1 MQEQQT
7 PLHIAS
13 RLGNVDIVMLLLQH
27 NADLDAVTKDMYT
40 PLHIAAKEG
49 QDEVA
54 AVLLEHGANNT
65 AATKRGFTPLHLAAK
80 YGNIKV
86 ARLLIQ
92 KDAPVDAQGKVRDEE
107 IIFSF
112 FFFLCPSSFFFRRTS
127 IIGRLLSLTVFIS
140 PSSRRLRIEWRDPI
154 ARGQPLRSSKCG
166 SSLTGQGRIASRG
179 GQKWIYPA
187 THRRQEESSQSI

>member
-1 MQEQQT
+1 M
-7 PLHIAS
+7 HIAS
-13 RLGNVDIVMLLLQH
+13 RLGNVDLVMLLLQH
-27 NADLDAVTKDMYT
+27 SADLDAVTKDMYT

-92 KDAPVDAQGKVRDEE
+92 KDAPVDAQGKVGERVEMTFLS
-107 IIFSF
+107 IVSILILFIFLF
-112 FFFLCPSSFFFRRTS
+112 NRM
-127 IIGRLLSLTVFIS
+127 
-140 PSSRRLRIEWRDPI
+140 
-154 ARGQPLRSSKCG
+154 A
-166 SSLTGQGRIASRG
+166 
-179 GQKWIYPA
+179 
-187 THRRQEESSQSI
+187 

>member
-1 MQEQQT
+1 M
-7 PLHIAS
+7 HIAS

-27 NADLDAVTKDMYT
+27 SADLDAVTKDMYT

-92 KDAPVDAQGKVRDEE
+92 KDAPVDAQGKVHTIQFRKTKDFLLTS
-107 IIFSF
+107 ILVDSQFSF
-112 FFFLCPSSFFFRRTS
+112 YYLP
-127 IIGRLLSLTVFIS
+127 IVVL
-140 PSSRRLRIEWRDPI
+140 PIEWRDTA
-154 ARGQPLRSSKCG
+154 ARGQSLRSPERG
-166 SSLTGQGRIASRG
+166 SSPAGQRCLASRCR
-179 GQKWIYPA
+179 QEWIHSA
-187 THRRQEESSQSI
+187 AHRRKEEPSQLESKTNL

>member
-1 MQEQQT
+1 
-7 PLHIAS
+7 LHIAS

-27 NADLDAVTKDMYT
+27 SADLDAVTKDMYT

-92 KDAPVDAQGKVRDEE
+92 KDAPVDAQGKVQQHTGRFLLIDP
-107 IIFSF
+107 SRLK
-112 FFFLCPSSFFFRRTS
+112 FFLFPISW
-127 IIGRLLSLTVFIS
+127 LS
-140 PSSRRLRIEWRDPI
+140 IEWRDTA
-154 ARGQPLRSSKCG
+154 ARGQSLRSPERG
-166 SSLTGQGRIASRG
+166 SAPAGQRCLASR
-179 GQKWIYPA
+179 
-187 THRRQEESSQSI
+187 RRQERIHSAAHRRKEEPSQSDKTNI

>member
-107 IIFSF
+107 IIFYLF
-112 FFFLCPSSFFFRRTS
+112 FSLPVFFLFSTDFNYRSL
-127 IIGRLLSLTVFIS
+127 IIFN
-140 PSSRRLRIEWRDPI
+140 RIYFPI
-154 ARGQPLRSSKCG
+154 FSTFANRM
-166 SSLTGQGRIASRG
+166 A
-179 GQKWIYPA
+179 
-187 THRRQEESSQSI
+187 

>member
-1 MQEQQT
+1 MLDDIEESLTIVLFQYFIVVGKFVLKLVVDRLQEQQT

-27 NADLDAVTKDMYT
+27 GADLDAITKDMYT

-86 ARLLIQ
+86 AKLLIQ
-92 KDAPVDAQGKVRDEE
+92 KDAPVDAQGKV
-107 IIFSF
+107 
-112 FFFLCPSSFFFRRTS
+112 
-127 IIGRLLSLTVFIS
+127 
-140 PSSRRLRIEWRDPI
+140 
-154 ARGQPLRSSKCG
+154 
-166 SSLTGQGRIASRG
+166 
-179 GQKWIYPA
+179 
-187 THRRQEESSQSI
+187 